1 MAEASFIQEGIDRVE
16 TAFGNIEKEYK
27 RLQKRAEKRRKDF
40 EKRAERGFKRVQTEI
55 RKNPVVKRA
64 ESIRDETRKTVEG
77 QVEQLL
83 GGLRIATRADVQKL
97 ERKITLLNK
106 KLRELQTD
114 AA

>member
-1 MAEASFIQEGIDRVE
+1 MAEANLIQEGIDRVE
-16 TAFGNIEKEYK
+16 SAFGNLEKEYK

-40 EKRAERGFKRVQTEI
+40 EKRAEKEFKRVRTEI

-64 ESIRDETRKTVEG
+64 ETLRNETRKSVQG
-77 QVEQLL
+77 QVDQLL

-97 ERKITLLNK
+97 DRKITQLNK
-106 KLRELQTD
+106 KLRELQSD

>member
-1 MAEASFIQEGIDRVE
+1 MAEANLLQEGIDRVE
-16 TAFGNIEKEYK
+16 TVFESLEKEYK

-40 EKRAERGFKRVQTEI
+40 EKRAEREIKRVQTEI
-55 RKNPVVKRA
+55 RKNPVVKRVEA
-64 ESIRDETRKTVEG
+64 IRSDARKTVEG

-97 ERKITLLNK
+97 DRKITLLNK
-106 KLRELQTD
+106 KLREISD

>member
-1 MAEASFIQEGIDRVE
+1 MAEAGLIQDGIDRVE

-40 EKRAERGFKRVQTEI
+40 EKRAEKEFKRVATEI

-64 ESIRDETRKTVEG
+64 ESIRTETRKSVEG

-97 ERKITLLNK
+97 DRKITQLNK
-106 KLRELQTD
+106 KLRDLSSD